1 MMEKKNLVII
11 LFPLIFFLSFSAICV
26 AQDSQQNV
34 YEVDISGDAS
44 NELQGSTLSL
54 FQNLNVTFYS
64 NGLILNNDYNNI
76 FQKIQLVPTTSQSI
90 SDMMEII
97 LTNGHGEISYIS
109 LGKVNI
115 SNYLYWN
122 LSNFNGYIEF
132 SSYRQQQFAN
142 NSIIIKYDPIHL
154 KYYEYHAR
162 ENNLVEEVIVN
173 CKTNLT
179 ESVRIKIINTEFNS
193 KYLNSWNFEEAY
205 LGIRLI
211 QSYDIPSNH
220 QNENFTKVLIPTL
233 ITGSVIGW
241 IIIFTQF
248 TKKKRLFD

>member
-1 MMEKKNLVII
+1 MEKKFTFFI
-11 LFPLIFFLSFSAICV
+11 LFLLIFFLNFTAISV
-26 AQDSQQNV
+26 AQDSEQNV

-76 FQKIQLVPTTSQSI
+76 FPRIQLVSTTSQSI
-90 SDMMEII
+90 SDIMEII
-97 LTNGHGEISYIS
+97 LTNGYGEISYIS

-122 LSNFNGYIEF
+122 LSNFNDYIEF

-154 KYYEYHAR
+154 KYYEYHAHQ
-162 ENNLVEEVIVN
+162 NKLVEEVIVN
-173 CKTNLT
+173 CRTNLT
-179 ESVRIKIINTEFNS
+179 ESIRIKIINTEFNS

-205 LGIRLI
+205 LGIRQI
-211 QSYDIPSNH
+211 QSYDNTSNH
-220 QNENFTKVLIPTL
+220 QNENYTKLLIPIL
-233 ITGSVIGW
+233 IAGSVIGW

-248 TKKKRLFD
+248 TKKNRLFD